1 MAPTVFFLF
10 GCSCGSGCLGGE
22 VEPRLGEVV
31 FSGPFDGGLGADFDF
46 DLGLRADLDKDA
58 ALEGG
63 VKPVKPAALGPD
75 AAAAAESSSAATR
88 KKGFNL
94 S

>member
-31 FSGPFDGGLGADFDF
+31 FSGPFDGGLEAAFDF
-46 DLGLRADLDKDA
+46 DLGFKDDLGKEADLGA
-58 ALEGG
+58 G
-63 VKPVKPAALGPD
+63 VKLAAFGPD
-75 AAAAAESSSAATR
+75 AAAAAASESSS
-88 KKGFNL
+88 
-94 S
+94 